1 MNITKDKL
9 VSLAYELRINGTDE
23 IVEKLDSDN
32 PLKFISGAGYLLP
45 EFEQQVEGMTNGDK
59 FNFIL
64 LSDNAYGPIDPKAII
79 DIERSVF
86 TGGGDY
92 AEDFFEVGKLIP
104 MMTKSGQRVDG
115 KILGVTNESIKMDF
129 NHPMAGKDL
138 NFIGYVVDVKDST
151 DEDFQELYGGGSDC
165 SSGGCDSCGGSCG

>member
-9 VSLAYELRINGTDE
+9 VSLAYELRIDGTNDL
-23 IVEKLDSDN
+23 VEKLDSNN

-45 EFEQQVEGMTNGDK
+45 EFEQQVEGMVKGDK
-59 FNFIL
+59 FNFVL
-64 LSDNAYGPIDPKAII
+64 KSENAYGPIDPKAII

-86 TGGGDY
+86 TGGEEY
-92 AEDFFEVGKLIP
+92 TEDFFELGKLIP

-115 KILGVTNESIKMDF
+115 KIIGVTAESIKMDF

-138 NFIGYVVDVKDST
+138 NFSGYVVDVSDST
-151 DEDFQELYGGGSDC
+151 DEDFKELYGGHDC
-165 SSGGCDSCGGSCG
+165 GSGGCESCGGSCS

>member
-9 VSLAYELRINGTDE
+9 VSLAYELRVNGTDE

-32 PLKFISGAGYLLP
+32 PLRFISGAGFLLP
-45 EFEQQVEGMTNGDK
+45 EFEQQVEGMVKGDK
-59 FNFIL
+59 FNFML
-64 LSDNAYGPIDPKAII
+64 KSENAYGLIDPKAII
-79 DIERSVF
+79 DIERSIF
-86 TGGGDY
+86 SSGEYD
-92 AEDFFEVGKLIP
+92 EDFFEVGKTIP

-115 KILGVTNESIKMDF
+115 KIIGVTAESIKMDF

-138 NFIGYVVDVKDST
+138 NFVGHVVDVKDST
-151 DEDFQELYGGGSDC
+151 EEDYHELYGGSDC

>member
-23 IVEKLDSDN
+23 IVEKLDSEN
-32 PLKFISGAGYLLP
+32 PLRFISGAGFLLP
-45 EFEQQVEGMTNGDK
+45 EFEQQVEGMAKGDK

-64 LSDNAYGPIDPKAII
+64 KSDNAYGPVDPKAII
-79 DIERSVF
+79 DIDREIFSS
-86 TGGGDY
+86 GEYD
-92 AEDFFEVGKLIP
+92 EDFFEVGKTIP

-115 KILGVTNESIKMDF
+115 KIIGVTPESIKMDF

-138 NFIGYVVDVKDST
+138 NFVGHVVDVKDST
-151 DEDFQELYGGGSDC
+151 DEDYQELYGGSDC
-165 SSGGCDSCGGSCG
+165 SSGSCDGCGGSCG